1 MQKETKNSFLRYSNN
16 ILFIK
21 IKERAEITI
30 ESVQE
35 EYDSQKTLVGNDEYV
50 VLIDGAKNFMMPLDA
65 RKYMANHQIPNWKAT
80 AIVSNNNLSTH
91 LIANFYLKTNKPIV
105 PTKLFKY
112 EEGALVWLKS
122 KLQNI

>member
-1 MQKETKNSFLRYSNN
+1 MQKETKNSFLRYSSN

-21 IKERAEITI
+21 IKEGAEITI

-35 EYDSQKTLVGNDEYV
+35 EYDSQKTLVGNDEYA

-65 RKYMANHQIPNWKAT
+65 RKYMANHQTPNWKAT

-112 EEGALVWLKS
+112 TEGAIVWLKS
-122 KLQNI
+122 KLENI